1 MTPEI
6 PKGWEKCE
14 SGKATYGL
22 SATGKLFH
30 IINKCIAPGNDTA
43 SKIYPS
49 DFEHLGIVPLRL
61 IEVEPIEFEVSPQ
74 GEPAYGF
81 VCVEGTV
88 YDKIPATWIGKTF
101 REVIADEPREVIE

>member
-14 SGKATYGL
+14 SGEATYGL

-30 IINKCIAPGNDTA
+30 IINKCLAPGNDTA

-61 IEVEPIEFEVSPQ
+61 IEVEPIEFRVERIEIAS
-74 GEPAYGF
+74 GRL
-81 VCVEGTV
+81 CLLISVEGTQLDRPTADRMV
-88 YDKIPATWIGKTF
+88 GKTF
-101 REVIADEPREVIE
+101 QEVIE